1 MTLNDNYTAIA
12 SLLAQ
17 VAKEKGATISQMA
30 HDMGFP
36 RKKLAQVLNGKCFD
50 LHILENLTGY
60 LLAMDLSLNL
70 EPR

>member
-1 MTLNDNYTAIA
+1 MTLNDNYHHIA

-17 VAKEKGATISQMA
+17 VAKERGATVSEMA
-30 HDMGFP
+30 LDMGFP
-36 RKKLAQVLNGKCFD
+36 RKKLAEVLSGKRFD

-60 LLAMDLSLNL
+60 LLGMDLTLNL